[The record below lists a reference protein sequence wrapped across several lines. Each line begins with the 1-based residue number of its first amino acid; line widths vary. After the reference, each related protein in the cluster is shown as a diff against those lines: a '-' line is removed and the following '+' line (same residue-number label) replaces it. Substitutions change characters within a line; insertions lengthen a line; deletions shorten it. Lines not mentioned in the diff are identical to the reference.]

1 MTTSLIL
8 IVEDDPNSRKL
19 LRDVLDTVGYETC
32 EASNA
37 EDGIRL
43 AQGSRPAL
51 ILMDIRLPGMNGIEA
66 LHRLRDD
73 AGTRAIPVVAVTAS
87 VMHDQRAQVLDAGFD
102 ALENKPISVRS
113 LLATI
118 RRLLQTEGLAQ
129 PS

>member
-66 LHRLRDD
+66 LRRLRDD
-73 AGTRAIPVVAVTAS
+73 AGTRAIPLVAVTAS
-87 VMHDQRAQVLDAGFD
+87 VMHDQRDQVLDAGFD

>member
-51 ILMDIRLPGMNGIEA
+51 ILMDIRLPSMNGIEA
-66 LHRLRDD
+66 LRRLRDD
-73 AGTRAIPVVAVTAS
+73 AVTRAIPIVAVTAS
-87 VMHDQRAQVLDAGFD
+87 VMHDQRDQVLDAGFD

>member
-73 AGTRAIPVVAVTAS
+73 SGTRAIPVVAVTAS

>member
-19 LRDVLDTVGYETC
+19 LRDVLETVGYETC

-43 AQGSRPAL
+43 AQGLRPAL
-51 ILMDIRLPGMNGIEA
+51 ILMDIRLPSMNGIEA
-66 LHRLRDD
+66 LRRLRDD
-73 AGTRAIPVVAVTAS
+73 AVTRAIPIVAVTAS
-87 VMHDQRAQVLDAGFD
+87 VMHDQRDQVLDAGFD

>member
-1 MTTSLIL
+1 M
-8 IVEDDPNSRKL
+8 
-19 LRDVLDTVGYETC
+19 RDVLDTVGYETC

>member
-19 LRDVLDTVGYETC
+19 LRDVLETVGYETC

-66 LHRLRDD
+66 LRRLRDD

>member
-19 LRDVLDTVGYETC
+19 LRDVLETVGYETC